1 MKVVICAY
9 DRPNYIGGP
18 HVWLRRIAPALRER
32 GVQVRVLFFIT
43 GTRNPDE
50 CPILTEL
57 QQAGFDCAAIPLP
70 TYTEQRVRWILQQIQ
85 SDPPDIFVPNLMVAG
100 FYAAR
105 WVREAGIPTIGIL
118 HSSDPFHAAVLDEF
132 VFGNPHYQLSALICV
147 SRYLEHTVLARNP
160 RGILIRRITCAAVP
174 TPEYAA
180 APPTDTL
187 RLIYVG
193 RLVEEQKRISD
204 VTRALCRVVQEVPN
218 TTAAIYGSG
227 PACADVAALL
237 HTYAQDLPVKLMG
250 SIDNAQVQNV
260 MLQHHVFVLLS
271 DYEGLS
277 VALMEAMAC
286 GLVPVCKQMQSGF
299 DELIIDGITGIVVQ
313 DRGDSFVA
321 AIQRLRNEPQLW
333 GQISTAARERVQR
346 EFTIDIIAD
355 QWLELFTELSAQAS
369 IRRAV
374 VIPRHIEPAL
384 PPLHPALAR
393 EDHRTPPL
401 LKRPYLIVKRIV
413 YRMARAMKRAALVR
427 AAQKHT

>member
-9 DRPNYIGGP
+9 DRPNYVGGP
-18 HVWLRRIAPALRER
+18 HAWLRRIAPALRER
-32 GVQVRVLFFIT
+32 GVQVRVLFFMT

-57 QQAGFDCAAIPLP
+57 QHAGFDCAAIPLP
-70 TYTEQRVRWILQQIQ
+70 TYTEQRVRWILQQVQ
-85 SDPPDIFVPNLMVAG
+85 SDPPDVFVPNLMAAG

-105 WVREAGIPTIGIL
+105 WVREAGIPTIGTL
-118 HSSDPFHAAVLDEF
+118 RSADPFHAAVLDEF
-132 VFGNPHYQLSALICV
+132 VFGDPRYQLSALVCV
-147 SRYLEHTVLARNP
+147 SRYLEHSVLVRNP
-160 RGILIRRITCAAVP
+160 RGILIRRMPSAVP
-174 TPEYAA
+174 IPEYATP
-180 APPTDTL
+180 PPTDTL

-227 PACADVAALL
+227 PARADVAALL
-237 HTYAQDLPVKLMG
+237 HTHAQGLPVKLMG
-250 SIDNAQVQNV
+250 CIDNAQVQNAL
-260 MLQHHVFVLLS
+260 LQHHVFVLLS

-286 GLVPVCKQMQSGF
+286 GLVPVCKQMQSSF
-299 DELIIDGITGIVVQ
+299 DELITDGITGIVVQ

-346 EFTIDIIAD
+346 EFAIDIIAD

-369 IRRAV
+369 IRRKV

-384 PPLHPALAR
+384 PTLHPALAR

-401 LKRPYLIVKRIV
+401 LKRSYLVVKRIV
-413 YRMARAMKRAALVR
+413 YRMARAMKRVALTR
-427 AAQKHT
+427 AARMHT